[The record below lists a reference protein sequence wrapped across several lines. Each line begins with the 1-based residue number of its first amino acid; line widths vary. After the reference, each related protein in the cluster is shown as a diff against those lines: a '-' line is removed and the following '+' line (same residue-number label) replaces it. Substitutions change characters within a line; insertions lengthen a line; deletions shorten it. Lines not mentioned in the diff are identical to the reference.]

1 MLQAS
6 AVASSRSFA
15 FLALCAAFFLSGFA
29 ALIDQIV
36 WQRMLGLFA
45 GSDAVTAALVVGA
58 FLLGLGL
65 GSLAAGAVADRFSMR
80 AALIGFVACEIGIGL
95 FALCSRAFLY
105 DFVVQVIGPLAPSR
119 WGIFAVC
126 FAGIL
131 IPTMLMGASLPLLAK
146 AAVTSLDNA
155 APRIGWLYGLNTLG
169 AGLGALL
176 GGWWLIG
183 TLGYE
188 NSLRV
193 AALLNLIAAAIG
205 LMLWRRDTTP
215 SVAATSQPAA
225 ALPAVGG
232 FGFATWAVL
241 VFVSGFAIVALEI
254 LWVRVA
260 GVIAQYTAYSFAT
273 ILGSFLL
280 ADGLGMVI
288 GALWLRRLRDTRA
301 AFFAVQAFAT
311 LYALASVWGVYWLA
325 GADWWEGLL
334 AAEHTRHYGLPLA
347 LALLVTVLLVAP
359 PSLLLGISFP
369 LAQQAVQTDLSRLGW
384 RVAAV
389 QVANILG
396 NAAGSLVTGLAAL
409 HWLGT
414 AGSLKLVALLA
425 VALLFYWSLAAWR
438 ERQPVASGLASAL
451 GAVLAIAV
459 AAFPGNAQFWARL
472 HQAAEHQEILVAE
485 DRSGLALFRLSE
497 DGSASPF
504 FIQGFTQSKW
514 PFLIEHAFLGAIG
527 PLLHP
532 APQDVLVIGSGS
544 GGTPFAAGVNPT
556 TERVRVVELVG
567 PVFQVLRAFAARE
580 PDSAIAGLL
589 RDPRYEFVVGDGRRA
604 IFAADRRYDVIQ
616 SDAILPES
624 SHSGLLYSQE
634 FMQLVLAALE
644 DDGIYV
650 QWGPTARSV
659 ATFSAV
665 FPHVAMLQP
674 FPVLIGSRQ
683 PVQLD
688 HGRLAQLFAL
698 PATQRHFAA
707 AGIDTAAAGRLFRD
721 AILYSPVVGVQDA
734 AAGTL
739 NADLFPRDEY
749 YINNRLGAATVVAP
763 AAPLGTAAKP
773 GG

>member
-1 MLQAS
+1 MS
-6 AVASSRSFA
+6 VSERCGGFS
-15 FLALCAAFFLSGFA
+15 FLALCTAFFLSGFA
-29 ALIDQIV
+29 ALVDQIV

-65 GSLAAGAVADRFSMR
+65 GSLVAGAVTDRLGTG
-80 AALIGFVACEIGIGL
+80 AALLGFVLCELGIGI
-95 FALCSRAFLY
+95 FALLSRPFLY
-105 DFVVQVIGPLAPSR
+105 DFVVQVVGPLVANR

-131 IPTMLMGASLPLLAK
+131 APTMLMGASLPLLAK
-146 AAVTSLDNA
+146 AVVRSIDDA
-155 APRIGWLYGLNTLG
+155 AMRIGWLYGLNTLG

-188 NSLRV
+188 GSLRV
-193 AALLNLIAAAIG
+193 AALLNLAAAAIG
-205 LMLWRRDTTP
+205 FALWRARRRH
-215 SVAATSQPAA
+215 SAAYAVAATIDTPPRATS
-225 ALPAVGG
+225 G
-232 FGFATWAVL
+232 FGFITWAVL

-273 ILGSFLL
+273 ILGTFLL

-288 GALWLRRLRDTRA
+288 GALWVRRLQDTRA

-311 LYALASVWGVYWLA
+311 LYALVSIYGVYWLA
-325 GADWWEGLL
+325 GSAWWEGLL
-334 AAEHTRHYGLPLA
+334 AAENSRHYGLPLA
-347 LALLVTVLLVAP
+347 AALCVTVTLVAP

-369 LAQQAVQTDLSRLGW
+369 LAQQAVQTDLRRLGW

-389 QVANILG
+389 QVANIVG
-396 NAAGSLVTGLAAL
+396 NAAGSLATGLAAL

-414 AGSLKLVALLA
+414 AGTLKLIALLA
-425 VALLFYWSLAAWR
+425 VLLLMYWSVAAWR
-438 ERQPVASGLASAL
+438 ERQHAAWRMAATLAAL
-451 GAVLAIAV
+451 LIAVLTL
-459 AAFPGNAQFWARL
+459 FPGNAQFWARL
-472 HQAAEHQEILVAE
+472 HQAAGHHEVLIAE
-485 DRSGLALFRLSE
+485 DRSGLALFRL
-497 DGSASPF
+497 DNGGGTASPF

-514 PFLIEHAFLGAIG
+514 PFLVEHAFLGAVG

-532 APQDVLVIGSGS
+532 APEDVLVVGSGS
-544 GGTPFAAGVNPT
+544 GGTPFAAGVNPQT
-556 TERVRVVELVG
+556 QRVRVVELVG
-567 PVFQVLRAFAARE
+567 PVFHVLRDFAARI
-580 PDSAIAGLL
+580 PDSAIAALL

-616 SDAILPES
+616 ADAILPES
-624 SHSGLLYSQE
+624 SHSGLLYSVE
-634 FMQLVLAALE
+634 FMRLVLAALDE
-644 DDGIYV
+644 DGIYV

-659 ATFSAV
+659 ATFSSV

-683 PVQLD
+683 PLQLD
-688 HGRLAQLFAL
+688 HARLHALFL
-698 PATQRHFAA
+698 QDSTRRHFAS
-707 AGIDTAAAGRLFRD
+707 AGIDIAHARQLFGD
-721 AILYSPVVGVQDA
+721 AIRRFSPTRPATGDAGV
-734 AAGTL
+734 

-749 YINNRLGAATVVAP
+749 YFNNRLQAAIRWKS
-763 AAPLGTAAKP
+763 GM
-773 GG
+773 

>member
-6 AVASSRSFA
+6 AFASSRSVA
-15 FLALCAAFFLSGFA
+15 LQKMSFLALCAAFFLSGFA

-65 GSLAAGAVADRFSMR
+65 GSLASGAFADRLSMR
-80 AALIGFVACEIGIGL
+80 HALIGFVLCEIGIGV
-95 FALCSRAFLY
+95 FALGSRAFLY
-105 DFVVQVIGPLAPSR
+105 DFVVQVIGPLVPNR

-146 AAVTSLDNA
+146 AAISSLEDA
-155 APRIGWLYGLNTLG
+155 ALRIGWLYGLNTLG

-193 AALLNLIAAAIG
+193 AAAFNIVAALIG
-205 LMLWRRDTTP
+205 LVLWRRDAVQATP
-215 SVAATSQPAA
+215 VTEAPAA
-225 ALPAVGG
+225 RGTAG
-232 FGFATWAVL
+232 FGFGTWAVL

-280 ADGLGMVI
+280 ADGLGMVL
-288 GALWLRRLRDTRA
+288 GAMWLKRLKDTRA

-311 LYALASVWGVYWLA
+311 LYALASVYGVYWLA
-325 GADWWEGLL
+325 GADWWESLL
-334 AAEHTRHYGLPLA
+334 AADSTRHYGAPLLMA
-347 LALLVTVLLVAP
+347 LVVTVLLVAP

-369 LAQQAVQTDLSRLGW
+369 LAQQAVQVDLKQLGW

-396 NAAGSLVTGLAAL
+396 NAAGSLATGLAAL

-414 AGSLKLVALLA
+414 AGSLKLIAVLA
-425 VALLFYWSLAAWR
+425 VALLLYWSWAAWR
-438 ERQPVASGLASAL
+438 ENESFAWRSAAALA
-451 GAVLAIAV
+451 AVLALVIAI
-459 AAFPGNAQFWARL
+459 FPNNARFWARL
-472 HQAAEHQEILVAE
+472 HQAAEHHEILVAE
-485 DRSGLALFRLSE
+485 DRSGLALFRLS
-497 DGSASPF
+497 DNGTASPF

-514 PFLIEHAFLGAIG
+514 PFLIEHAFLGAVG

-532 APQDVLVIGSGS
+532 SPEDVLVIGAGS
-544 GGTPFAAGVNPT
+544 GGTPFAAGVNPAT
-556 TERVRVVELVG
+556 QRVRVVELVG
-567 PVFQVLRAFAARE
+567 PVFQVLRDFAVRE

-589 RDPRYEFVVGDGRRA
+589 KDPRYEFVVGDGRRA

-616 SDAILPES
+616 ADAILPES
-624 SHSGLLYSQE
+624 SHSGLLYSLE
-634 FMQLVLAALE
+634 FMQHVLAALD

-688 HGRLAQLFAL
+688 HARLARVFGL

-707 AGIDTAAAGRLFRD
+707 AGIDTAAADRLFRD
-721 AILYSPVVGVQDA
+721 AILHRPDATGV
-734 AAGTL
+734 TL

-749 YINNRLGAATVVAP
+749 YINNRLGAATV
-763 AAPLGTAAKP
+763 TAAKP
-773 GG
+773 GT

>member
-1 MLQAS
+1 MSQSS
-6 AVASSRSFA
+6 AVASSRSVA

-65 GSLAAGAVADRFSMR
+65 GSLASGAFADRLSMR
-80 AALIGFVACEIGIGL
+80 HALIGFVLCEIGIGL
-95 FALCSRAFLY
+95 FALGSRAFLY
-105 DFVVQVIGPLAPSR
+105 DFVVQVIGPLVPNR
-119 WGIFAVC
+119 WGIFTVC

-146 AAVTSLDNA
+146 AAISSLEDA
-155 APRIGWLYGLNTLG
+155 ALRIGWLYGLNTLG

-193 AALLNLIAAAIG
+193 AAAFNIIAALIG
-205 LMLWRRDTTP
+205 LVLWRRDA
-215 SVAATSQPAA
+215 VQAAPATKASAPVSSA
-225 ALPAVGG
+225 AG
-232 FGFATWAVL
+232 FGFGTWAVL

-280 ADGLGMVI
+280 ADGLGMVL
-288 GALWLRRLRDTRA
+288 GAMWLKKLKDTRA

-311 LYALASVWGVYWLA
+311 LYALASVYGVYWLA
-325 GADWWEGLL
+325 GADWWESLL
-334 AAEHTRHYGLPLA
+334 AAESTRHYGTPLLMA
-347 LALLVTVLLVAP
+347 LVVTVLLVAP

-369 LAQQAVQTDLSRLGW
+369 LAQQAVQVDLSRLGW

-396 NAAGSLVTGLAAL
+396 NAAGSLATGLAAL

-414 AGSLKLVALLA
+414 AGSLKLIAVLA
-425 VALLFYWSLAAWR
+425 VALLLYWSWAAWR
-438 ERQPVASGLASAL
+438 ENQSYAWRSAATLA
-451 GAVLAIAV
+451 AVLALVIAI
-459 AAFPGNAQFWARL
+459 FPSNTRFWARL
-472 HQAAEHQEILVAE
+472 HQAAEHHEILVAE
-485 DRSGLALFRLSE
+485 DRSGLALFRLS
-497 DGSASPF
+497 DSGAASPF

-514 PFLIEHAFLGAIG
+514 PFLIEHAFLGAVG

-532 APQDVLVIGSGS
+532 APEDVLVIGAGS
-544 GGTPFAAGVNPT
+544 GGTPFAAGVNPAT
-556 TERVRVVELVG
+556 QRVRVVELVG
-567 PVFQVLRAFAARE
+567 PVFQVLRDFAVRE

-616 SDAILPES
+616 ADAILPES
-624 SHSGLLYSQE
+624 SHSGLLYSLE
-634 FMQLVLAALE
+634 FMQHVLAALD

-688 HGRLAQLFAL
+688 HARLAKVFAR
-698 PATQRHFAA
+698 PETQRHFAA
-707 AGIDTAAAGRLFRD
+707 AGIDTAAADRLFRD
-721 AILYSPVVGVQDA
+721 AILHMPQ
-734 AAGTL
+734 AGDLAL

-749 YINNRLGAATVVAP
+749 YINNRLGAATVTP
-763 AAPLGTAAKP
+763 KGTLEKP
-773 GG
+773 GS

>member
-1 MLQAS
+1 MLQSSIGAS
-6 AVASSRSFA
+6 ARPVA

-65 GSLAAGAVADRFSMR
+65 GSLAAGLVTDRLGMR
-80 AALIGFVACEIGIGL
+80 AALICFVLCEIGIGV

-105 DFVVQVIGPLAPSR
+105 DFVVQVIGPLVPNR

-126 FAGIL
+126 FAGVL
-131 IPTMLMGASLPLLAK
+131 IPTVLMGASLPFLTK
-146 AAVTSLDNA
+146 AAVNSLADA

-188 NSLRV
+188 HSLQI
-193 AALLNLIAAAIG
+193 AALFNLIAAGIG
-205 LMLWRRDTTP
+205 LVLWRRQKSP
-215 SVAATSQPAA
+215 GAAPALQPAA
-225 ALPAVGG
+225 ADEKYIQPAGN
-232 FGFATWAVL
+232 FSFATWAVL

-273 ILGSFLL
+273 ILGTFLL
-280 ADGLGMVI
+280 ADGLGMVL
-288 GALWLRRLRDTRA
+288 GAIWLKRLKDTRA
-301 AFFAVQAFAT
+301 AFFAVQALAT
-311 LYALASVWGVYWLA
+311 LYALASIWLVYALA
-325 GADWWEGLL
+325 GSDWWEALL
-334 AAEHTRHYGLPLA
+334 ATEVTRHYGMPLA
-347 LALLVTVLLVAP
+347 AALLATVLLVAP
-359 PSLLLGISFP
+359 PSLLLGVSFP
-369 LAQQAVQTDLSRLGW
+369 LAQQAVQTDLSTIGW

-396 NAAGSLVTGLAAL
+396 NAAGSLATGLVAL

-414 AGSLKLVALLA
+414 AGTLKLIALLA

-438 ERQPVASGLASAL
+438 ERLPVASGAATALA
-451 GAVLAIAV
+451 AVLAVVV

-472 HQAAEHQEILVAE
+472 HQAAEEHEILVAE
-485 DRSGLALFRLSE
+485 DRSGLALFRLNE
-497 DGSASPF
+497 AGGSSPF

-514 PFLIEHAFLGAIG
+514 PFLIEHAFLGAVG
-527 PLLHP
+527 PLLHD
-532 APQDVLVIGSGS
+532 APKDVLVIGSGS
-544 GGTPFAAGVNPT
+544 GGTPFGAGVNPA

-567 PVFQVLRAFAARE
+567 PVFDVLRKFAARE
-580 PDSAIAGLL
+580 PESAIAGLL
-589 RDPRYEFVVGDGRRA
+589 KDPRYDFVVGDGRRA
-604 IFAADRRYDVIQ
+604 IFAAARKYDVIQ
-616 SDAILPES
+616 ADAILPES

-634 FMQLVLAALE
+634 FMQLVLAAL
-644 DDGIYV
+644 DNDGIYV

-659 ATFSAV
+659 ATFTAV

-688 HGRLAQLFAL
+688 HARLARVFAS
-698 PATQRHFAA
+698 PDTRAYFAA
-707 AGIDTAAAGRLFRD
+707 AGIDTASAGRLFQD
-721 AILYSPVVGVQDA
+721 AIVRDPA
-734 AAGTL
+734 AKGAGL
-739 NADLFPRDEY
+739 INADLFPRDEY
-749 YINNRLGAATVVAP
+749 YINNRLRAATVTP
-763 AAPLGTAAKP
+763 QGTVTKP
-773 GG
+773 GT

>member
-1 MLQAS
+1 MPQAG
-6 AVASSRSFA
+6 VLETRRFA
-15 FLALCAAFFLSGFA
+15 FLALCVAFFLSGFA

-65 GSLAAGAVADRFSMR
+65 GSLAAGAVTDRFTMR
-80 AALIGFVACEIGIGL
+80 AALIGFVLCEIGIGV
-95 FALCSRAFLY
+95 FALLSRPFLY
-105 DFVVQVIGPLAPSR
+105 DFVVQVIGPLVPSR

-126 FAGIL
+126 FGGIL

-146 AAVTSLDNA
+146 AAVHSLADA
-155 APRIGWLYGLNTLG
+155 ALRIGWLYGLNTLG

-193 AALLNLIAAAIG
+193 AAAFNLVAALIG
-205 LMLWRRDTTP
+205 LMLWRSNAAPAAP
-215 SVAATSQPAA
+215 SPQPAQA
-225 ALPAVGG
+225 SSGTAPSG
-232 FGFATWAVL
+232 FGFATWGVL

-280 ADGLGMVI
+280 ADGLGMVL
-288 GALWLRRLRDTRA
+288 GALWLRRLKDTRA
-301 AFFAVQAFAT
+301 AFFAVQALAT
-311 LYALASVWGVYWLA
+311 LYALASIYGVYWLA
-325 GADWWEGLL
+325 GADWWESLL
-334 AAEHTRHYGLPLA
+334 AAETTRHYGQPLA
-347 LALLVTVLLVAP
+347 AALFVTVLLVAP

-396 NAAGSLVTGLAAL
+396 NAAGSLATGLAAL

-414 AGSLKLVALLA
+414 AGTLKMIALLA
-425 VALLFYWSLAAWR
+425 VALLLYWSSTAWR
-438 ERQPVASGLASAL
+438 EHQQSGWRGA
-451 GAVLAIAV
+451 AVLAAV
-459 AAFPGNAQFWARL
+459 ITLVVAVFPGNAKFWARL
-472 HQAAEHQEILVAE
+472 HQAAEHHEILVAE

-497 DGSASPF
+497 AGSSPF

-514 PFLIEHAFLGAIG
+514 PFLVEHAFLGAVG

-532 APQDVLVIGSGS
+532 APADVLVIGSGS
-544 GGTPFAAGVNPT
+544 GGTPFAAGVNPAT
-556 TERVRVVELVG
+556 HRVRVVELIG
-567 PVFQVLRAFAARE
+567 PVFQVLRDFAARE

-589 RDPRYEFVVGDGRRA
+589 KDPRYEFVVGDGRRA

-616 SDAILPES
+616 ADAILPES

-634 FMQLVLAALE
+634 FMALVLAALKE
-644 DDGIYV
+644 DGMYV

-659 ATFSAV
+659 ATFAAV

-683 PVQLD
+683 PLRID
-688 HGRLAQLFAL
+688 HARLQAVFASEE
-698 PATQRHFAA
+698 ARRHFAA
-707 AGIDTAAAGRLFRD
+707 AGIDTAAAARLFHE
-721 AILYSPVVGVQDA
+721 AVLHGPALPVGA
-734 AAGTL
+734 TL

-749 YINNRLGAATVVAP
+749 YINNRLGAATVK
-763 AAPLGTAAKP
+763 AKP
-773 GG
+773 GS

>member
-1 MLQAS
+1 M
-6 AVASSRSFA
+6 SFA
-15 FLALCAAFFLSGFA
+15 VGAASQRLAFLGLCLAFFLSGFA

-45 GSDAVTAALVVGA
+45 GSDSVTAALVVGA

-65 GSLAAGAVADRFSMR
+65 GSLAAGAVTDRLGMR
-80 AALIGFVACEIGIGL
+80 AALIGFVLCEIGIGIFGL
-95 FALCSRAFLY
+95 LSRPFLY
-105 DFVVQVIGPLAPSR
+105 DFVVQVIGPLVPNR

-126 FAGIL
+126 FGGIL

-146 AAVTSLDNA
+146 AAINSLAEA

-193 AALLNLIAAAIG
+193 AALFNLLAAAIG
-205 LMLWRRDTTP
+205 LLLWRLEP
-215 SVAATSQPAA
+215 AGKAAAPALAATAPAA
-225 ALPAVGG
+225 IATRG
-232 FGFATWAVL
+232 FGFGIWALL

-260 GVIAQYTAYSFAT
+260 GVVAQYTAYSFAT

-280 ADGLGMVI
+280 ADGLGMVL
-288 GALWLRRLRDTRA
+288 GALWLKRLRDTRA
-301 AFFAVQAFAT
+301 AFFAVQALAT
-311 LYALASVWGVYWLA
+311 LYALGSIWLVYWLA
-325 GADWWEGLL
+325 GAVWWESLL
-334 AAEHTRHYGLPLA
+334 AAETTRHYGTPLFAA
-347 LALLVTVLLVAP
+347 LVVTVLLVAP

-396 NAAGSLVTGLAAL
+396 NAAGSLATGLVAL

-414 AGSLKLVALLA
+414 AGTLKFIALLA
-425 VALLFYWSLAAWR
+425 VLLLLYWAYAAWR
-438 ERQPVASGLASAL
+438 ERQPGAWRFAAGLA
-451 GAVLAIAV
+451 AVLAV
-459 AAFPGNAQFWARL
+459 ALALFPGNTQFWARL
-472 HQAAEHQEILVAE
+472 HQAAEQHEILVAE
-485 DRSGLALFRLSE
+485 DRSGLALFRLNE
-497 DGSASPF
+497 NGAASPF

-514 PFLIEHAFLGAIG
+514 PFMVEHAFLGAVG

-532 APQDVLVIGSGS
+532 APADVLVIGSGS
-544 GGTPFAAGVNPT
+544 GGTPFAAGVNPAT
-556 TERVRVVELVG
+556 QRVRVVELVG
-567 PVFQVLRAFAARE
+567 PVFQVLRDFAVLE

-604 IFAADRRYDVIQ
+604 IFAAERRYNVIQ
-616 SDAILPES
+616 ADAILPES
-624 SHSGLLYSQE
+624 SHSGLLYSRE
-634 FMQLVLAALE
+634 FMQMVLAALA

-659 ATFSAV
+659 ATFAAV

-674 FPVLIGSRQ
+674 FPVLIGSRH
-683 PVQLD
+683 QLD
-688 HGRLAQLFAL
+688 IDHDRLRAVFGSEA
-698 PATQRHFAA
+698 ARRHFAA
-707 AGIDTAAAGRLFRD
+707 AGIDTGHAERLFHQAVLRAPQLD
-721 AILYSPVVGVQDA
+721 TGAGV
-734 AAGTL
+734 

-749 YINNRLGAATVVAP
+749 YINNQLGAATK
-763 AAPLGTAAKP
+763 TK
-773 GG
+773 GGS

>member
-1 MLQAS
+1 MMQSS
-6 AVASSRSFA
+6 AVASARPVA

-65 GSLAAGAVADRFSMR
+65 GSLAAGLVTDRLGMR
-80 AALIGFVACEIGIGL
+80 AALIGFVLCEIGIGV

-105 DFVVQVIGPLAPSR
+105 DFVVQTIGPLVPDR

-131 IPTMLMGASLPLLAK
+131 IPTVLMGASLPLLAK
-146 AAVTSLDNA
+146 AAINSLEDA

-188 NSLRV
+188 RSLQA
-193 AALLNLIAAAIG
+193 AALFNLIAAAIG
-205 LMLWRRDTTP
+205 LVLWRRD
-215 SVAATSQPAA
+215 AAPALQPAKETKFTQ
-225 ALPAVGG
+225 PAGN
-232 FGFATWAVL
+232 FSFATWAVL

-288 GALWLRRLRDTRA
+288 GAVWVRRLKDTRA
-301 AFFAVQAFAT
+301 AFFAVQALAT
-311 LYALASVWGVYWLA
+311 LYALASIWGVYLLA
-325 GADWWEGLL
+325 GADWWEALL
-334 AAEHTRHYGLPLA
+334 AAEATRHYGVPLA
-347 LALLVTVLLVAP
+347 AALFVTVLLVAP

-369 LAQQAVQTDLSRLGW
+369 LAQQAVQTDLSSIGW

-396 NAAGSLVTGLAAL
+396 NAAGSLATGLAAL

-414 AGSLKLVALLA
+414 AGTLKLIALLA
-425 VALLFYWSLAAWR
+425 VALLAYWSLAAWR
-438 ERQPVASGLASAL
+438 EKQPSASGMAGALAGVLAL
-451 GAVLAIAV
+451 AVL
-459 AAFPGNAQFWARL
+459 AFPGNAQFWARL
-472 HQAAEHQEILVAE
+472 HQAAEHHEILVAE

-514 PFLIEHAFLGAIG
+514 PFLIEHAFLGAVG

-532 APQDVLVIGSGS
+532 APEDVLVIGSGS
-544 GGTPFAAGVNPT
+544 GGTPFGAGVNPAT
-556 TERVRVVELVG
+556 QRVRVVELVG
-567 PVFQVLRAFAARE
+567 PVFDVLRKFAARE
-580 PDSAIAGLL
+580 PDSAIAGIL

-604 IFAADRRYDVIQ
+604 IFAAERKYDVIQ
-616 SDAILPES
+616 ADAILPES

-634 FMQLVLAALE
+634 FMQLVLAALD

-659 ATFSAV
+659 ATFNAV

-683 PVQLD
+683 PVQFD
-688 HGRLAQLFAL
+688 HARLARLFAL
-698 PATQRHFAA
+698 PQTQAHFAA
-707 AGIDTAAAGRLFRD
+707 AGIDTDAAGRLFRD
-721 AILYSPVVGVQDA
+721 TILRNPGKYGSGDA
-734 AAGTL
+734 AGML

-749 YINNRLGAATVVAP
+749 YINNRLGAATVSAP
-763 AAPLGTAAKP
+763 KP
-773 GG
+773 GI

>member
-1 MLQAS
+1 MVQSGVDAAS
-6 AVASSRSFA
+6 RPVAFLARVS

-65 GSLAAGAVADRFSMR
+65 GSLAAGAVTDRLGMR
-80 AALIGFVACEIGIGL
+80 AALIGFVACEIGIGI
-95 FALCSRAFLY
+95 FALGSRAFLY
-105 DFVVQVIGPLAPSR
+105 DFVVQVIGPLVPSR

-146 AAVTSLDNA
+146 AAINSLADA

-193 AALLNLIAAAIG
+193 GALFNLIAAAIG
-205 LMLWRRDTTP
+205 LVLWRNNATP
-215 SVAATSQPAA
+215 APTLQKESAVAPIT
-225 ALPAVGG
+225 GG

-280 ADGLGMVI
+280 ADGLGMVL
-288 GALWLRRLRDTRA
+288 GAVWLKKLRDTRA

-311 LYALASVWGVYWLA
+311 LYALASIWGVYWLA
-325 GADWWEGLL
+325 GADWWDGLL
-334 AAEHTRHYGLPLA
+334 AAENTRHYGLPLA
-347 LALLVTVLLVAP
+347 TALVVTVLLVAP

-396 NAAGSLVTGLAAL
+396 NAAGSLATGLAAL

-438 ERQPVASGLASAL
+438 ERQPVALGLATAL
-451 GAVLAIAV
+451 AAVLAVVV
-459 AAFPGNAQFWARL
+459 AAFPTNVQFWARL
-472 HQAAEHQEILVAE
+472 HQAAEHHDILVAE
-485 DRSGLALFRLSE
+485 DRSGLALFRLSD

-514 PFLIEHAFLGAIG
+514 PFLIEHAFLGAVG

-532 APQDVLVIGSGS
+532 APEDVLVIGSGS
-544 GGTPFAAGVNPT
+544 GGTPFAAGVNPAT
-556 TERVRVVELVG
+556 QRVRVVELVG

-589 RDPRYEFVVGDGRRA
+589 KDPRYEFVVGDGRRA

-616 SDAILPES
+616 ADAILPES

-634 FMQLVLAALE
+634 FMQQVLAAL
-644 DDGIYV
+644 DDGGIYV

-688 HGRLAQLFAL
+688 HARLARLFAL
-698 PATQRHFAA
+698 PETRRHFAA
-707 AGIDTAAAGRLFRD
+707 AGIDTAAADRLFRD
-721 AILYSPVVGVQDA
+721 AILREPVA
-734 AAGTL
+734 IEAGGAML

-749 YINNRLGAATVVAP
+749 YINNRLGAATVTP
-763 AAPLGTAAKP
+763 QGTLAKP

>member
-1 MLQAS
+1 MSQTSVLQ
-6 AVASSRSFA
+6 SRRSA

-65 GSLAAGAVADRFSMR
+65 GSLVSGAVTDRLSMR
-80 AALIGFVACEIGIGL
+80 KALIGFVLCEIGIGL
-95 FALCSRAFLY
+95 FGLASRAFLY
-105 DFVVQVIGPLAPSR
+105 DFVVQVIGPLVPHR
-119 WGIFAVC
+119 WGIFATC

-146 AAVTSLDNA
+146 AAIHSLADA

-169 AGLGALL
+169 AGLGALI

-193 AALLNLIAAAIG
+193 AAAFNLTAAMIG
-205 LMLWRRDTTP
+205 LLLWRSDAV
-215 SVAATSQPAA
+215 VAPKVTAQAPAPLNDA
-225 ALPAVGG
+225 AG

-288 GALWLRRLRDTRA
+288 GALWLKRLKDTRA

-311 LYALASVWGVYWLA
+311 LYALASIYGVYMLA
-325 GADWWEGLL
+325 GADWWESLL
-334 AAEHTRHYGLPLA
+334 AAESTRHYGTPL
-347 LALLVTVLLVAP
+347 LMALLVTVLLVAP

-369 LAQQAVQTDLSRLGW
+369 LAQQAVQVDLARLGW

-396 NAAGSLVTGLAAL
+396 NAAGSLATGLAAL

-414 AGSLKLVALLA
+414 AGTLKLVALLA
-425 VALLFYWSLAAWR
+425 VLLLLYWSWAAWR
-438 ERQPVASGLASAL
+438 ENQPAAWRGAAGLA
-451 GAVLAIAV
+451 AVLTVVV
-459 AAFPGNAQFWARL
+459 ALFPGNAQFWGRL
-472 HQAAEHQEILVAE
+472 HQAAGHHEILVAE
-485 DRSGLALFRLSE
+485 DRSGLALFRLSD

-514 PFLIEHAFLGAIG
+514 PFLVEHAFLGAVG

-532 APQDVLVIGSGS
+532 DPEDVLVIGSGS
-544 GGTPFAAGVNPT
+544 GGTPFAAGVNPAT
-556 TERVRVVELVG
+556 RRVRVVELVG
-567 PVFQVLRAFAARE
+567 PVFQVLRDFAARE

-616 SDAILPES
+616 ADAILPES

-634 FMQLVLAALE
+634 FMQLVLAALD

-650 QWGPTARSV
+650 QWGPTERSV
-659 ATFSAV
+659 ATFATV
-665 FPHVAMLQP
+665 FPHVTMLQP

-683 PVQLD
+683 PLHLD
-688 HGRLAQLFAL
+688 HDRLDKLFGLAG
-698 PATQRHFAA
+698 TRRHFAQ
-707 AGIDTAAAGRLFRD
+707 AGIDSDAADRLFRD
-721 AILYSPVVGVQDA
+721 AILHSPRPLRTGQA
-734 AAGTL
+734 ML

-749 YINNRLGAATVVAP
+749 YINNRLGAATVTP
-763 AAPLGTAAKP
+763 QKP
-773 GG
+773 GT

>member
-1 MLQAS
+1 MLQSSTGAS
-6 AVASSRSFA
+6 ARPAA

-65 GSLAAGAVADRFSMR
+65 GSLAAGLVTDRLGMR
-80 AALIGFVACEIGIGL
+80 AALICFVLCELGIGL

-105 DFVVQVIGPLAPSR
+105 DFVVQVIGPMVPNR

-126 FAGIL
+126 FAGVL
-131 IPTMLMGASLPLLAK
+131 IPTVLMGASLPFLTK
-146 AAVTSLDNA
+146 AAVNSLEDA

-188 NSLRV
+188 RSLQIAALFNLV
-193 AALLNLIAAAIG
+193 AAGIG
-205 LMLWRRDTTP
+205 LVLWRRQKIP
-215 SVAATSQPAA
+215 GAAP
-225 ALPAVGG
+225 ALPAKETKFVQPAGN
-232 FGFATWAVL
+232 FSFATWGVL

-260 GVIAQYTAYSFAT
+260 GVLAQYTAYSFAT
-273 ILGSFLL
+273 ILGTFLL
-280 ADGLGMVI
+280 ADGLGMVL
-288 GALWLRRLRDTRA
+288 GALWLKRLKDTRA
-301 AFFAVQAFAT
+301 AFFAVQALAT
-311 LYALASVWGVYWLA
+311 LYALASIWLVYALA
-325 GADWWEGLL
+325 GSGWWEALL
-334 AAEHTRHYGLPLA
+334 ATEVTRHYGLPLA
-347 LALLVTVLLVAP
+347 AALAVTVLLVAP
-359 PSLLLGISFP
+359 PSLLLGVSFP
-369 LAQQAVQTDLSRLGW
+369 LAQQAVQTDLSTIGW

-396 NAAGSLVTGLAAL
+396 NAAGSLATGLVAL

-414 AGSLKLVALLA
+414 AGTLKLIALLA

-438 ERQPVASGLASAL
+438 ERLPAASGIATALA
-451 GAVLAIAV
+451 AVLAV
-459 AAFPGNAQFWARL
+459 VMFAFPGNAQFWARL
-472 HQAAEHQEILVAE
+472 HQAAEEHEILVAE
-485 DRSGLALFRLSE
+485 DRSGLALFRL
-497 DGSASPF
+497 DDAGGSSPF

-514 PFLIEHAFLGAIG
+514 PFLIEHAFLGAVG
-527 PLLHP
+527 PLLHDDP
-532 APQDVLVIGSGS
+532 KDVLVIGSGS
-544 GGTPFAAGVNPT
+544 GGTPFGAGVNPA

-567 PVFQVLRAFAARE
+567 PVFDVLRKFAARE

-589 RDPRYEFVVGDGRRA
+589 KDPRYEFVVGDGRRA
-604 IFAADRRYDVIQ
+604 IFAAARKYDVIQ
-616 SDAILPES
+616 ADAILPES

-659 ATFSAV
+659 ATFTAV

-688 HGRLAQLFAL
+688 HARLAKVFGSRE
-698 PATQRHFAA
+698 TQAHFAA
-707 AGIDTAAAGRLFRD
+707 AGIDTASASRLFQD
-721 AILYSPVVGVQDA
+721 AILRDPVASGMKTTGLINV
-734 AAGTL
+734 
-739 NADLFPRDEY
+739 DLFPRDEY
-749 YINNRLGAATVVAP
+749 YINNRLRAATVAP
-763 AAPLGTAAKP
+763 QGTVAKP
-773 GG
+773 GT

>member
-1 MLQAS
+1 MSQDS
-6 AVASSRSFA
+6 SVVSSRPFA

-80 AALIGFVACEIGIGL
+80 SALIGFVLCEIGIGV
-95 FALCSRAFLY
+95 FALGSRAFLY
-105 DFVVQVIGPLAPSR
+105 DFVVQVVGPLVPNR

-131 IPTMLMGASLPLLAK
+131 VPTMLMGASLPLLAK
-146 AAVTSLDNA
+146 AAISSLADA
-155 APRIGWLYGLNTLG
+155 AARIGWLYGLNTLG

-193 AALLNLIAAAIG
+193 AAAFNIAAAVIG
-205 LMLWRRDTTP
+205 LVLWRG
-215 SVAATSQPAA
+215 VAAPRTAAPTAPAEGA
-225 ALPAVGG
+225 RAQTAG

-280 ADGLGMVI
+280 ADGLGMVL
-288 GALWLRRLRDTRA
+288 GAVWLRRLRDTRA

-311 LYALASVWGVYWLA
+311 LYAIASIWGVYWLA
-325 GADWWEGLL
+325 GSDWWDGLL
-334 AAEHTRHYGLPLA
+334 AAESTRHYGPPLLMA
-347 LALLVTVLLVAP
+347 LGVTVLLVAP
-359 PSLLLGISFP
+359 PSLLLGVSFP

-396 NAAGSLVTGLAAL
+396 NAAGSLATGLAAL

-425 VALLFYWSLAAWR
+425 VALLLYWSYAAWR
-438 ERQPVASGLASAL
+438 ENDRGGWRGAAALA
-451 GAVLAIAV
+451 AVLALVV
-459 AAFPGNAQFWARL
+459 AAFPSNARFWARL
-472 HQAAEHQEILVAE
+472 HQAAEHHEILVAE

-514 PFLIEHAFLGAIG
+514 PFLIEHAFLGAVG
-527 PLLHP
+527 PLLHH
-532 APQDVLVIGSGS
+532 APEDVLVIGSGS
-544 GGTPFAAGVNPT
+544 GGTPFAAGVNPAT
-556 TERVRVVELVG
+556 QRVRVVELVG
-567 PVFQVLRAFAARE
+567 PVFQVLRDFAARE

-616 SDAILPES
+616 ADAILPES

-650 QWGPTARSV
+650 QWGPTERSV

-683 PVQLD
+683 PLQLD
-688 HGRLAQLFAL
+688 HGRLDRVFAL
-698 PATQRHFAA
+698 AETRRHFAA
-707 AGIDTAAAGRLFRD
+707 AGIDTAAAARLFKD
-721 AILYSPVVGVQDA
+721 AILHSPTRPP
-734 AAGTL
+734 AGSPL
-739 NADLFPRDEY
+739 VNADLFPRDEY
-749 YINNRLGAATVVAP
+749 YINNRLGAATATP
-763 AAPLGTAAKP
+763 QGTVAKP
-773 GG
+773 GS

>member
-1 MLQAS
+1 MSQSS
-6 AVASSRSFA
+6 AGVSARPMA

-65 GSLAAGAVADRFSMR
+65 GSLAAGLVTDRLGMR
-80 AALIGFVACEIGIGL
+80 AALIGFVLCEVGIGV

-105 DFVVQVIGPLAPSR
+105 DFVVQVIGPLVPNR

-126 FAGIL
+126 FAGVL
-131 IPTMLMGASLPLLAK
+131 IPTMLMGASLPFLTK
-146 AAVTSLDNA
+146 AAINSLADA

-188 NSLRV
+188 RSLQI
-193 AALLNLIAAAIG
+193 AALFNLIAAGIG
-205 LMLWRRDTTP
+205 LVLWRRD
-215 SVAATSQPAA
+215 AAPALQPAA
-225 ALPAVGG
+225 ANETYTQPAGN
-232 FGFATWAVL
+232 FGFPTWAVL

-273 ILGSFLL
+273 ILGTFLL
-280 ADGLGMVI
+280 ADGLGMVL
-288 GALWLRRLRDTRA
+288 GAVWLKRLKDTRA
-301 AFFAVQAFAT
+301 AFFAVQALAT
-311 LYALASVWGVYWLA
+311 LYALASIWLVYALA
-325 GADWWEGLL
+325 GSDWWEALL
-334 AAEHTRHYGLPLA
+334 ATEVTRHYGLPLA
-347 LALLVTVLLVAP
+347 AALLVTVLLVAP
-359 PSLLLGISFP
+359 PSLLLGVSFP
-369 LAQQAVQTDLSRLGW
+369 LAQQAVQTDLSTIGW

-396 NAAGSLVTGLAAL
+396 NAAGSLATGLVAL

-414 AGSLKLVALLA
+414 AGTLKLIALLA

-438 ERQPVASGLASAL
+438 ERLPAASGVATALA
-451 GAVLAIAV
+451 AVLAVVV

-472 HQAAEHQEILVAE
+472 HQAAEEHDILVAE
-485 DRSGLALFRLSE
+485 DRSGLALFRLNE
-497 DGSASPF
+497 AGGSSPF

-514 PFLIEHAFLGAIG
+514 PFLIEHAFLGAVG
-527 PLLHP
+527 PLLHE
-532 APQDVLVIGSGS
+532 APKDVLVIGSGS
-544 GGTPFAAGVNPT
+544 GGTPFGAGVNPA

-567 PVFQVLRAFAARE
+567 PVFDVLRKFAARE
-580 PDSAIAGLL
+580 PDSAIAGIL

-604 IFAADRRYDVIQ
+604 IFAAARKYDVIQ
-616 SDAILPES
+616 ADAILPES

-634 FMQLVLAALE
+634 FMQLVLAALD

-659 ATFSAV
+659 ATFTAV

-688 HGRLAQLFAL
+688 HARLDKVFGL
-698 PATQRHFAA
+698 PDTRAHFAA
-707 AGIDTAAAGRLFRD
+707 AGIDTASASRLFQD
-721 AILYSPVVGVQDA
+721 AILRDPVSSGAGVKG
-734 AAGTL
+734 AGL
-739 NADLFPRDEY
+739 INIDLFPRDEY
-749 YINNRLGAATVVAP
+749 YINNRLRAATVAP
-763 AAPLGTAAKP
+763 QGTVAKP
-773 GG
+773 GT

>member
-1 MLQAS
+1 MHPS
-6 AVASSRSFA
+6 AVAPARPVA

-65 GSLAAGAVADRFSMR
+65 GSLAAGLVTDRLGMR
-80 AALIGFVACEIGIGL
+80 AALIGFVLCEIGIGL
-95 FALCSRAFLY
+95 FALCSRLFLY
-105 DFVVQVIGPLAPSR
+105 DFVVQVIGPLVPSR

-126 FAGIL
+126 FVGIL

-146 AAVTSLDNA
+146 AAINSLADA

-188 NSLRV
+188 SSLQV
-193 AALLNLIAAAIG
+193 AAVFNLIAAAIG
-205 LMLWRRDTTP
+205 LVLWRQD
-215 SVAATSQPAA
+215 AAPAQPARPQQ
-225 ALPAVGG
+225 PASAPAGG
-232 FGFATWAVL
+232 FGFSTWAVL

-273 ILGSFLL
+273 ILGTFLL
-280 ADGLGMVI
+280 ADGLGMVL
-288 GALWLRRLRDTRA
+288 GAVWLKRLKDTRA
-301 AFFAVQAFAT
+301 AFFAVQALAT
-311 LYALASVWGVYWLA
+311 LYALASIWVVYWLA
-325 GADWWEGLL
+325 GSDWWETLL
-334 AAEHTRHYGLPLA
+334 ATEVTRHYGLPLA
-347 LALLVTVLLVAP
+347 AALSVTVLLVAP

-369 LAQQAVQTDLSRLGW
+369 LAQQAVQTDLSRVGW

-396 NAAGSLVTGLAAL
+396 NAAGSLATGLLAL

-414 AGSLKLVALLA
+414 AGTLKFIALLA

-438 ERQPVASGLASAL
+438 ERLPAASGMATALA
-451 GAVLAIAV
+451 AVLAVVVAV
-459 AAFPGNAQFWARL
+459 FPGNAQFWARL
-472 HQAAEHQEILVAE
+472 HQAAEEHEILVAE
-485 DRSGLALFRLSE
+485 DRSGLALFRLNN
-497 DGSASPF
+497 GGPSPF

-514 PFLIEHAFLGAIG
+514 PFLIEHAFLGAVG
-527 PLLHP
+527 PLLHDQP
-532 APQDVLVIGSGS
+532 RDVLVIGSGS
-544 GGTPFAAGVNPT
+544 GGTPFGAGVNPA

-567 PVFQVLRAFAARE
+567 PVFDVLRKFAARE
-580 PDSAIAGLL
+580 PDSAIAGIL

-604 IFAADRRYDVIQ
+604 IFAAERKYDVIQ
-616 SDAILPES
+616 ADAILPES

-634 FMQLVLAALE
+634 FMQLVLAALDE
-644 DDGIYV
+644 NGIYV

-659 ATFSAV
+659 ATFTAV

-688 HGRLAQLFAL
+688 HARLARLFGQA
-698 PATQRHFAA
+698 ATRAHFAA
-707 AGIDTAAAGRLFRD
+707 AGIDTAAAGRLFQD
-721 AILYSPVVGVQDA
+721 AILRDPGVKG
-734 AAGTL
+734 AGPI
-739 NADLFPRDEY
+739 NVDLFPRDEY
-749 YINNRLGAATVVAP
+749 YINNGLRAATVTP
-763 AAPLGTAAKP
+763 RKP
-773 GG
+773 GT

>member
-1 MLQAS
+1 MLQS
-6 AVASSRSFA
+6 GAVASSRSVA

-65 GSLAAGAVADRFSMR
+65 GSLAAGAITDRLSMR
-80 AALIGFVACEIGIGL
+80 QALIGFVLCEIGIGV
-95 FALCSRAFLY
+95 FALGSRAFLY
-105 DFVVQVIGPLAPSR
+105 DVVVQVIGPLVPNR

-146 AAVTSLDNA
+146 AAVSSLEDA
-155 APRIGWLYGLNTLG
+155 ALRIGWLYGLNTLG

-188 NSLRV
+188 NSLR
-193 AALLNLIAAAIG
+193 AAACFNLIAALIG
-205 LMLWRRDTTP
+205 LVLWRRDA
-215 SVAATSQPAA
+215 VEAA
-225 ALPAVGG
+225 PAVETATPRRTAG
-232 FGFATWAVL
+232 FGFGTWAAL

-280 ADGLGMVI
+280 ADGLGMVL
-288 GALWLRRLRDTRA
+288 GALWLKKLKDTRA

-311 LYALASVWGVYWLA
+311 LYALASVYGVYWLA
-325 GADWWEGLL
+325 GADWWETLL
-334 AAEHTRHYGLPLA
+334 AAESTRHYGAPLLMA
-347 LALLVTVLLVAP
+347 LIVTVLLVAP

-369 LAQQAVQTDLSRLGW
+369 LAQQAVQVDLKQLGW

-396 NAAGSLVTGLAAL
+396 NAAGSLATGLAAL

-414 AGSLKLVALLA
+414 AGSLKLIAVLA
-425 VALLFYWSLAAWR
+425 VALLLYWSYAAWR
-438 ERQPVASGLASAL
+438 ENQSFAWRSAAALA
-451 GAVLAIAV
+451 AVLALVIAI
-459 AAFPGNAQFWARL
+459 FPSNTRFWARL
-472 HQAAEHQEILVAE
+472 HQAAEHHEILVAE
-485 DRSGLALFRLSE
+485 DRSGLALFRLSD

-514 PFLIEHAFLGAIG
+514 PFLIEHAFLGAVG

-532 APQDVLVIGSGS
+532 APEDVLVIGAGS
-544 GGTPFAAGVNPT
+544 GGTPFAAGVNPAT
-556 TERVRVVELVG
+556 QRVRVVELVG
-567 PVFQVLRAFAARE
+567 PVFQVLRDFAVRE

-616 SDAILPES
+616 ADAILPES

-634 FMQLVLAALE
+634 FMQQVLAALE

-659 ATFSAV
+659 ATFTAV

-688 HGRLAQLFAL
+688 HARLARVFGMAE
-698 PATQRHFAA
+698 TRRHFAA
-707 AGIDTAAAGRLFRD
+707 AGIDTAAADRLFRD
-721 AILYSPVVGVQDA
+721 AILHRPMLSMPGIAGVM
-734 AAGTL
+734 L

-749 YINNRLGAATVVAP
+749 YINNRLGAATVTAP
-763 AAPLGTAAKP
+763 KP
-773 GG
+773 GT